1 MSMNKETT
9 MSEKKEW
16 LSRAE
21 CSALRG
27 LAILGIMLHNYCH
40 WLSVA
45 VKENEYTFTI
55 GNSRRLWY
63 VLTHPD
69 DLLPVHL
76 VSYFGHY
83 GVPVFLF
90 LSGFGLVMKYE
101 RSGGDLPFV
110 PFVKRQYVKLF
121 RMMIVGL
128 TAFLIVDAIT
138 PGSFTYHANNVL
150 AQLTMTIN
158 LFDRPDRIIWP
169 GPYWFFGLMI
179 QLYIVWR
186 LLIYRRHWGVMA
198 ALIAICWLLQA
209 GCDPLGETLNRLRY
223 NFVGG
228 LLPFCAGVMLG
239 RLTPPD
245 MLVRMTRWHWL
256 VVAAVAASLTLALC
270 FGFQTWLWAPVAVL
284 LTCVATIKA
293 LPATVCNVLEWVGGI
308 SAAMFVTHPIL
319 RKIFIPISRHGDIYD
334 GLVLYIVTAVAVA
347 WLFDRKII
355 RK

>member
-1 MSMNKETT
+1 MND
-9 MSEKKEW
+9 KKEW

-40 WLSVA
+40 WLAVA
-45 VKENEYTFTI
+45 VKENEYTFNI

-69 DLLPVHL
+69 AYLPVHV

-101 RSGGDLPFV
+101 RDGGELPVGTFIR
-110 PFVKRQYVKLF
+110 RQYTKLF

-138 PGSFTYHANNVL
+138 PGSFTYHAENII
-150 AQLTMTIN
+150 AQLLMVIN
-158 LFDRPDRIIWP
+158 LLSHPDRIIWP
-169 GPYWFFGLMI
+169 GPYWFFGLMM

-186 LLIYRRHWGVMA
+186 LLIFRRHWAVMA
-198 ALIAICWLLQA
+198 VLVAGCWLLQA
-209 GCDPLGETLNRLRY
+209 SCGPLDEELNRLRY
-223 NFVGG
+223 NFIGG
-228 LLPFCAGVMLG
+228 LLPFCAGVALA

-245 MLVRMTRWHWL
+245 AFSRITRSHWL
-256 VVAAVAASLTLALC
+256 MIAVLSSALTLALC
-270 FGFQTWLWAPVAVL
+270 FNFQTWLWAPVAVI
-284 LTCVATIKA
+284 LTSVAVIKM
-293 LPATVCNVLEWVGGI
+293 LPTTVRQPLIWTGAI

-334 GLVLYIVTAVAVA
+334 GLLLYVVTAVTVA
-347 WLFDRKII
+347 WLLEKLVFGSKR
-355 RK
+355 